1 MYTTY
6 NLTENIDMDMIDF
19 HEAIGTSFYMNFDI
33 AMSFITCC
41 IALLVVKISRVV
53 LYTIDKDTE
62 SDTESDTDT
71 DTDTESDEI
80 ISILLRKKARRCM
93 HDLEDCVRDVLQT
106 SNDGMRQCDIGV
118 KLGIRGGYYNKENN
132 KWYERDRVVAQVLR
146 NMMEAGYVEK
156 LQGVYRLAA

>member
-1 MYTTY
+1 
-6 NLTENIDMDMIDF
+6 
-19 HEAIGTSFYMNFDI
+19 
-33 AMSFITCC
+33 
-41 IALLVVKISRVV
+41 V
-53 LYTIDKDTE
+53 
-62 SDTESDTDT
+62 DT

-156 LQGVYRLAA
+156 LQGLYKLAA